1 MSLVLSRRE
10 GESVDIGDEI
20 TVTVVEINPGQVRL
34 AFDAPKDIAIK
45 RDNIINDQPKEGN
58 R

>member
-1 MSLVLSRRE
+1 
-10 GESVDIGDEI
+10 VDIGDEI